1 MNLKEYQELCKLT
14 AKKFDNQESELSSW
28 GLGVAGEAGDIAS
41 CIKKLLFHKNEA
53 IKDGIKENVGDVIWY
68 VAMICNVLG
77 WNLDEILEE
86 NIKKLKERYPQGFT
100 EKDAQRGGT
109 MVKWSGQHDEIKE
122 IGNNEDKTN
131 ELGEVL

>member
-1 MNLKEYQELCKLT
+1 MDLKEYQKLCELT

-41 CIKKLLFHKNEA
+41 CIKKLLFHKNDS
-53 IKDGIKENVGDVIWY
+53 IKEGIKENIGDMLWY
-68 VAMICNVLG
+68 TSMICNSLG
-77 WNLDEILEE
+77 WDFEKILEE

-109 MVKWSGQHDEIKE
+109 MIKWSGTE
-122 IGNNEDKTN
+122 
-131 ELGEVL
+131 GEVKEVGNTK

>member
-1 MNLKEYQELCKLT
+1 MDLNEYQKLCKLT
-14 AKKFDNQESELSSW
+14 AKKFDDQKMELSSW

-53 IKDGIKENVGDVIWY
+53 IKDGIKENIGDVMWY

-77 WNLDEILEE
+77 WNLNEILEE
-86 NIKKLKERYPQGFT
+86 NIRKLKKRYPQGFT

-109 MVKWSGQHDEIKE
+109 MIKWSGTEEE
-122 IGNNEDKTN
+122 IGNTK
-131 ELGEVL
+131 